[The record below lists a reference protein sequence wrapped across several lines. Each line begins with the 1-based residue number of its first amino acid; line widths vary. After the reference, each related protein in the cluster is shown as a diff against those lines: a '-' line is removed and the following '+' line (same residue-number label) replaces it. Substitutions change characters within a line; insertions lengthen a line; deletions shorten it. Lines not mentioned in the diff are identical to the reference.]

1 MKLIQPLLILLLVV
15 FVLIYLARFR
25 SRLLGRFIV
34 LFVTGLGILMV
45 ILPSLADTFAHL
57 LGLVGVGRGGDLITY
72 LGLTGLIFLW
82 LLLYIRL
89 RDLNGQLTMLARAI
103 AINTARSPDG
113 VENKKDDPYFP
124 DHEA

>member
-1 MKLIQPLLILLLVV
+1 MKLIQPLLILLLVA
-15 FVLIYLARFR
+15 FVLIYLARLR
-25 SRLLGRFIV
+25 SHLLGRLIV
-34 LFVTGLGILMV
+34 VFVTGLGILLV

-57 LGLVGVGRGGDLITY
+57 LGVSRGADLVTY
-72 LGLTGLIFLW
+72 LGLTGLILLW

-89 RDLNGQLTMLARAI
+89 RDLNGQLTILARAI

>member
-45 ILPSLADTFAHL
+45 ILPDLANTFAHV
-57 LGLVGVGRGGDLITY
+57 LGVIRGADLITY
-72 LGLTGLIFLW
+72 LGLSGLIFLW

-89 RDLNGQLTMLARAI
+89 RDLNVQLTMLARAI
-103 AINTARSPDG
+103 AINTARSPDS